1 MVDVRFDLKYFIAAT
16 LLTLAL
22 LLVDYRIWYIYG
34 GVSPTYFLTYLF
46 PLARLVIA
54 IFLPFA
60 VMYLI
65 STKIQ
70 SWTHVWS
77 ILISTFLG
85 CLLGGIINIAVDFIP
100 GLWFNLNYGYLGLL
114 VIAYEIIISILS
126 VIFSEILFV
135 SIAAILFAYYRTHP
149 DRTAPLPAQVAP
161 ST

>member
-1 MVDVRFDLKYFIAAT
+1 MVNVRFDLKYFITAI

-34 GVSPTYFLTYLF
+34 GVSPTQSLTYLF

-54 IFLPFA
+54 VFLPFA

-70 SWTHVWS
+70 SWTHVWP
-77 ILISTFLG
+77 ILVSTFLG
-85 CLLGGIINIAVDFIP
+85 CLLGGIINTAVDFIP
-100 GLWFNLNYGYLGLL
+100 GLWLSVNYGFLGLL
-114 VIAYEIIISILS
+114 VIIYEIFIIILS
-126 VIFSEILFV
+126 LVFSQVLFV
-135 SIAAILFAYYRTHP
+135 SIAAILFAYYHTHP
-149 DRTAPLPAQVAP
+149 DRTLSQPTQVAP

>member
-1 MVDVRFDLKYFIAAT
+1 MVHVRFDLKYFITAT

-22 LLVDYRIWYIYG
+22 LLVDYQIWIFYL
-34 GVSPTYFLTYLF
+34 GVLPTQFLSYLY

-54 IFLPFA
+54 VFLPFA

-70 SWTHVWS
+70 SWTHVWP

-85 CLLGGIINIAVDFIP
+85 CLLGGIINVAIDFIP
-100 GLWFNLNYGYLGLL
+100 ELYLTVNFAYFGPL
-114 VIAYEIIISILS
+114 ITIYEIIISIVLA
-126 VIFSEILFV
+126 IFSEVLFV
-135 SIAAILFAYYRTHP
+135 SIAAILFAYYHTHP
-149 DRTAPLPAQVAP
+149 DKTLPQPTQVAP

>member
-1 MVDVRFDLKYFIAAT
+1 VVYVRFDLKYFITAT

-22 LLVDYRIWYIYG
+22 LLVDYRIWIVYG

-54 IFLPFA
+54 VFLPFA

-70 SWTHVWS
+70 SWTHVWP
-77 ILISTFLG
+77 ILVSTFLG
-85 CLLGGIINIAVDFIP
+85 CLLGGIINVAVDFIP
-100 GLWFNLNYGYLGLL
+100 EMYLSVNFGYFGLY
-114 VIAYEIIISILS
+114 VTIYEIIVSILL
-126 VIFSEILFV
+126 VVFSEILFV
-135 SIAAILFAYYRTHP
+135 SIAAILFAYYHTHP
-149 DRTAPLPAQVAP
+149 DKTIPQPTQAAP